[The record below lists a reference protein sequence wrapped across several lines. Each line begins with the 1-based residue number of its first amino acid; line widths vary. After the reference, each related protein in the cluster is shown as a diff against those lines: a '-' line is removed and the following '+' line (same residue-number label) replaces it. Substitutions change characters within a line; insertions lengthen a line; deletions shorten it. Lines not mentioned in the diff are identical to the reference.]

1 MTPTIPFRS
10 LLYRYLFYG
19 WLFRDACRGNLFERS
34 AAMRH
39 NRGQARWLPTYMR
52 RWLVIGLLL
61 LALALFSEAVLI
73 SPVLS
78 AFFYVPGL
86 LSLPYNV
93 VTAVCWGGLVSDWSE
108 R

>member
-1 MTPTIPFRS
+1 MIATPTFRS

-19 WLFRDACRGNLFERS
+19 WLFRDACQGNLFERS

-39 NRGQARWLPTYMR
+39 NRWQARWLPTYMR
-52 RWLVIGLLL
+52 RWFVIGGLLL
-61 LALALFSEAVLI
+61 GVALFCESVLI

-93 VTAVCWGGLVSDWSE
+93 VTAVCWSGLVTDWSE